1 MITWK
6 QSLEG
11 YEWLIHQ
18 VWYLEVKPNEIISSP
33 PQLIPN
39 PRAHLLFTPPE
50 QRYHYDNGEQVMSGQ
65 GSHLLSASE
74 HLLLMDDVSPL
85 KRIGITFQPDAL
97 YLLNS
102 QSSELLNQCGWYD
115 WLALRFDKPFEA
127 SLLDCVSQQEVV
139 GCIKKQL
146 EYLGISYQQDK
157 AHSLVSK
164 ALSVIANQLSSDE
177 ASELNVEQLAQDCNS
192 TRRTLE
198 RHFRQVMGLSIKK
211 YQSMLKL
218 EQMVLALYQE
228 PEFVDWAAFSQRF
241 GFSDQSHLIK
251 QLKQQIKRTPNR
263 YLNQRDLTIDIYGDF
278 ET

>member
-18 VWYLEVKPNEIISSP
+18 VWYLEVKPNEVISSP

-74 HLLLMDDVSPL
+74 HLLLMDDVAPL

-97 YLLNS
+97 YLLNP
-102 QSSELLNQCGWYD
+102 QSSEILNQCGWYD
-115 WLALRFDKPFEA
+115 WLTLRFDKSFQA
-127 SLLDCVSQQEVV
+127 SLLDCISQQEVV
-139 GCIKKQL
+139 GCIEKQL

-157 AHSLVSK
+157 AHSLVSR

-228 PEFVDWAAFSQRF
+228 PGPVDWAAFSQRF

-263 YLNQRDLTIDIYGDF
+263 YLSQRDLTIDIYGDF

>member
-18 VWYLEVKPNEIISSP
+18 VWYLEVKPNEVISSP

-50 QRYHYDNGEQVMSGQ
+50 QGYHYDNGEHVMRGK
-65 GSHLLSASE
+65 GSHLLSPSE
-74 HLLLMDDVSPL
+74 HLLTMNDVAPL
-85 KRIGITFQPDAL
+85 KRIGITFQPGAL
-97 YLLNS
+97 YLLNPQLS
-102 QSSELLNQCGWYD
+102 ALTNQCGWYD
-115 WLALRFDKPFEA
+115 WLALRFVRSFQD
-127 SLLDCVSQQEVV
+127 SLLNCVSQQEVV
-139 GCIKKQL
+139 SCIEGQL
-146 EYLGISYQQDK
+146 KYLGINYQKDKSYG
-157 AHSLVSK
+157 LVSR
-164 ALSVIANQLSSDE
+164 AQTLIGERLTSDDANEVD
-177 ASELNVEQLAQDCNS
+177 VDQLAQDCHS

-198 RHFRQVMGLSIKK
+198 RHFRQVMGLGIKK

-218 EQMVLALYQE
+218 EQMVLALYQQTG
-228 PEFVDWAAFSQRF
+228 PVDWAAFSQRF

-251 QLKQQIKRTPNR
+251 QLKRQIKRTPNR
-263 YLNQRDLTIDIYGDF
+263 YLSQRDLTIDIYGDF